1 MSYFKPLEPEGQV
14 AILVRGGIYKQVP
27 LYTRNGYIF
36 AKSGDGFVRL
46 TSSGATSATSA
57 PATRIES
64 LVMDFELFEDQFGRL
79 CDASVTGAKAIPVT
93 SRRLLL
99 DSGDQTDEV
108 KP

>member
-14 AILVRGGIYKQVP
+14 AILVRGGIYKQAA

-46 TSSGATSATSA
+46 TSSGATSAPS
-57 PATRIES
+57 TRIES
-64 LVMDFELFEDQFGRL
+64 LVMDFELFEDQHGRL
-79 CDASVTGAKAIPVT
+79 CDASVAGAKAIPVT

-99 DSGDQTDEV
+99 GAGDQTDEV

>member
-14 AILVRGGIYKQVP
+14 AILVRGGIYKQAP

-46 TSSGATSATSA
+46 TSSGATSAPS
-57 PATRIES
+57 TRIES
-64 LVMDFELFEDQFGRL
+64 LVMDFELFEDQYGRL

-99 DSGDQTDEV
+99 GAGDQTDEV